1 MSQVPSV
8 TSAQEA
14 MSVRNSRRMRR
25 YMVTMAIRSGGLAGA
40 VFTEGWLRWVCIVLA
55 VVLPYVAVALGS
67 ETVDKP
73 AGPTAYSP
81 EPKELPPGSRQ
92 REVESGHDRNH
103 L

>member
-14 MSVRNSRRMRR
+14 LSVRNSRRMRR
-25 YMVTMAIRSGGLAGA
+25 YMFTMAIRSGGLAGA
-40 VFTEGWLRWVCIVLA
+40 VLTEGWIRWVCVVLA

-67 ETVDKP
+67 ESVDNP

-81 EPKELPPGSRQ
+81 EHRELPPGRAGG
-92 REVESGHDRNH
+92 EVESGRDRDH